1 MYADCCLL
9 LERRAGDRLAVVAG
23 RKLRGVG
30 SSSVVQFISRDR
42 ILCASHSCEV

>member
-23 RKLRGVG
+23 RKLRGIFMRR
-30 SSSVVQFISRDR
+30 Q
-42 ILCASHSCEV
+42 